1 MVAVISFLGHK
12 ESPLLTIDLK
22 KTVWGCRDKARATA
36 SLSAQHSGEAWP
48 CSEVAAAPAVAGS
61 IATSAG
67 EAQEV
72 GGLGGALDSLKSSQ
86 TPLSQFLGPPHLPQ
100 RLAEARV

>member
-1 MVAVISFLGHK
+1 MDAVISFLGHK
-12 ESPLLTIDLK
+12 ESLLLTIDLK
-22 KTVWGCRDKARATA
+22 KMGWGCRDKARATA
-36 SLSAQHSGEAWP
+36 SLSTQHAGGARP
-48 CSEVAAAPAVAGS
+48 CSEAAAAPAVEGS

-100 RLAEARV
+100 RFAEARV